1 MKMLAQTITTKSST
15 PPLIAT
21 GHENLKDDS
30 PLALKWDQDED
41 GVVIESDALKGYV
54 VIELPDGKK
63 KKINLPS
70 SVSVQKRLA
79 ITFVPPKVGQKLKKG
94 DFVYRSENLAED
106 GQLRLGQNLFT
117 AFMYWRGM
125 EFEDSFAISQ
135 SAANK
140 MLNYGEHIIE
150 YNIKPGEEINH
161 LVEPGM
167 IINSQDKHFMISVN
181 KELSYTRSQEGLNNL
196 VKVNH
201 KYTKEVGIKAPNNI
215 PAAMVVDVQYKE
227 FIPDE
232 VIKDR
237 LQRVSRMNYKSS
249 PKSKYLAFTNKYG
262 DPNVRRLELP
272 TTYEKAET
280 KGVAYK
286 VYIKLAIANVCK
298 EGDKFSNRFGS
309 KGVVSMIVPDAEMPR
324 TKDGKVVEIIVNP
337 SSVIARK
344 NLPQTSEVILSKISE
359 ELWTRVD
366 FMPKESIENKQAIRD
381 LLEKYHFYWLQKM
394 KWSDFIKYHESLR
407 DAETKYQVR
416 TGAYSKYSPLRV
428 AEIQEELGISDKE
441 ILIDGKRNREIK
453 TPIMTGYS
461 YILKLHHLAEFTNKV
476 TTGNSRDRNPLALGL
491 GMTRDEGQVIGEM
504 ESLALLTHGV
514 SDYLKEVRGNTNSD
528 WFLANML
535 TSSQVIVD
543 SKGRALLTEVSN
555 NRKSKNNYN

>member
-1 MKMLAQTITTKSST
+1 MLAQTITTKSST